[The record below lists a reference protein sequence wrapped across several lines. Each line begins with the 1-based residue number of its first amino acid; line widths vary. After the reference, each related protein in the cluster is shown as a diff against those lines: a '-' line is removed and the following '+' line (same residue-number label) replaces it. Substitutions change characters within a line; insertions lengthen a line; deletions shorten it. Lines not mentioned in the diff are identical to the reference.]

1 MGLTT
6 KQADKVNDTI
16 SEFFEKVDRKGRI
29 AGRLRRAMD
38 KSAKY
43 LRPKVN
49 EWLEVMRNRI
59 IRDMLKRYVKKMGG
73 PGSYRA
79 TSDSAERKASAPLQK
94 DIALDITTK
103 LTDWEWIEDNG
114 NRILKPALLTV
125 LGNGADEALIIG
137 GIEARFDILNPRSVA
152 WAQKHCA
159 KLVREVTK
167 ETRSGIKEII
177 RRGIKEGKAM
187 PAIAKKIRPLVG
199 LTERQMMA
207 VANREEWLIMNRP
220 ELSAREVSRRTDV
233 YARRMHRRRADM
245 IARTESAFAVDE
257 GTLQG
262 YEQEEVKEVDILL
275 GPNACDDCV
284 ELAGKNPYKIA
295 EAHGVLPAHPQ
306 CECCFAAVG

>member
-6 KQADKVNDTI
+6 KQADKTSSII

-49 EWLEVMRNRI
+49 EWLENMRRRI
-59 IRDMLKRYVKKMGG
+59 IRDL
-73 PGSYRA
+73 
-79 TSDSAERKASAPLQK
+79 TRKFAK
-94 DIALDITTK
+94 DVALDITTK
-103 LTDWEWIEDNG
+103 LTDWEWIEENG

-125 LGNGADEALIIG
+125 LANGANEAFVIG
-137 GIEARFDILNPRSVA
+137 GIEASFDVLNPRSVA

-275 GPNACDDCV
+275 GPSACDDCV